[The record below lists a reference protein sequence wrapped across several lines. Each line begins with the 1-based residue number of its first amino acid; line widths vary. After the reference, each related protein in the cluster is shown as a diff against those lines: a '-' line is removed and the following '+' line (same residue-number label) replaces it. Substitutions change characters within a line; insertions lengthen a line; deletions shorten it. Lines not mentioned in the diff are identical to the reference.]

1 MELDNP
7 PIKRS
12 PIPKQFKLPI
22 PQQTLVERILS
33 KDEVAALFDNE
44 LDQRNFLILT
54 TLYKTGVR
62 VSELSAH
69 NASVFVSL

>member
-1 MELDNP
+1 VELDNP

-33 KDEVAALFDNE
+33 KDEVAALQDSE
-44 LDQRNFLILT
+44 LDQRFD
-54 TLYKTGVR
+54 
-62 VSELSAH
+62 
-69 NASVFVSL
+69 